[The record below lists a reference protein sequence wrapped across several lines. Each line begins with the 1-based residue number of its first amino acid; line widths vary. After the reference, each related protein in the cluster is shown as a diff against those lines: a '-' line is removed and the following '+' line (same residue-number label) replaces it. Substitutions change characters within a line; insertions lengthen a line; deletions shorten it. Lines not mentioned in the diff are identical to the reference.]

1 MEHFWHIEI
10 YNQKIYQNTVYPL
23 FSRNANY
30 AEVKHICNIFFL
42 RKAFFYNSK
51 SVMAHTDIASVWGFF
66 FFCFFF
72 RDKNTKSKL
81 WFQK

>member
-1 MEHFWHIEI
+1 MEQFWHIEI

-42 RKAFFYNSK
+42 RKAFFLQ
-51 SVMAHTDIASVWGFF
+51 F
-66 FFCFFF
+66 
-72 RDKNTKSKL
+72 
-81 WFQK
+81 